1 MGLTNLLASLSVIA
15 AAPALAQSDVAPAPA
30 GPAGPAA
37 PGGAADLNSR
47 LINVPGT
54 SWTVYGPDQIARR
67 LEKEGPKGYPA
78 IRVTVAKAGKN
89 AWDAGAV
96 SAVPKPVGAGD
107 ALLIAVY
114 LRAPELKDGQTL
126 SLPLI
131 GATGAAAPYP
141 PVAGEKV
148 VLTNQW
154 KLYFASGKA
163 PKAFPADG
171 VQATVHLAG
180 SRQVIDLGPLRVY
193 DFGPDFDLHRLPHN

>member
-1 MGLTNLLASLSVIA
+1 MRLILPCLASLAALPA
-15 AAPALAQSDVAPAPA
+15 AAQP
-30 GPAGPAA
+30 PAA
-37 PGGAADLNSR
+37 PPSPAAPPTPAASSLDSK

-54 SWTVYGPDQIARR
+54 DWNVYGPNQAAKR

-78 IRVTVAKAGKN
+78 IRVTVSRPGKN

-96 SAVPKPVGAGD
+96 SVVPKPVGAGD
-107 ALLIAVY
+107 AVLVAVY
-114 LRAPELKDGQTL
+114 LRAPELKDGETL
-126 SLPLI
+126 ELPLV

-141 PVAGEKV
+141 AIAGEKA

-163 PKAFPADG
+163 PQPFAANG

-180 SRQVIDLGPLRVY
+180 ARQVIDLGPLRVY
-193 DFGPDFDLHRLPHN
+193 DFGPDMDLKRLPHN

>member
-1 MGLTNLLASLSVIA
+1 MRISLLLPCLAAFAALPAMAQPPA
-15 AAPALAQSDVAPAPA
+15 AAPA
-30 GPAGPAA
+30 PAA
-37 PGGAADLNSR
+37 PAASSLDSK

-54 SWTVYGPDQIARR
+54 SWNVYGPDQVSKL

-78 IRVTVAKAGKN
+78 MRVTVAKPGRN

-96 SAVPKPVGAGD
+96 SVVPKPVAAGD
-107 ALLIAVY
+107 AILVAVF
-114 LRAPELKDGQTL
+114 LRAPELKDGETIE
-126 SLPLI
+126 LPLI

-141 PVAGEKV
+141 AVAGEKA

-163 PKAFPADG
+163 PQAFAANG

-180 SRQVIDLGPLRVY
+180 AKQVIDLGPLRVY
-193 DFGPDFDLHRLPHN
+193 DFGSDFDLKRLPHN

>member
-1 MGLTNLLASLSVIA
+1 MRCPSLLPWLGALASVPA
-15 AAPALAQSDVAPAPA
+15 AAQPPAAPAPA
-30 GPAGPAA
+30 PAPAA
-37 PGGAADLNSR
+37 PAAGDISSK

-54 SWTVYGPDQIARR
+54 SWNVYGANQASKL

-78 IRVTVAKAGKN
+78 LRVTVARAGKN

-96 SAVPKPVGAGD
+96 SVVPKPVGAGD
-107 ALLIAVY
+107 ALLVAIY
-114 LRAPELKDGQTL
+114 LRAPELKDGETL
-126 SLPLI
+126 ALPLI

-141 PVAGEKV
+141 AIAGEKA

-163 PKAFPADG
+163 PQAFAAGG

-180 SRQVIDLGPLRVY
+180 AKQVIDLGPLRVY
-193 DFGPDFDLHRLPHN
+193 DFGPDMDVKRLPHN